1 MKLYWSPRSPFVR
14 KVMVCAHE
22 IGIADRIEK
31 IYTLVSASAANADM
45 MRVNPLGRIPALVTE
60 NGGILY
66 DSVVICDYLDARYG
80 GGRLFPHDEARR
92 WDALRRH
99 ALANGM
105 LELLVQWRSERS
117 RPVSQQSPDTLRA
130 FESKVASGLSAADAD
145 AKAAST
151 STAIDIG
158 HVTLGIA
165 LGYLDF
171 RYPEVDWRARHARL
185 AQWFGSLEG
194 RASMKNTLHKDER
207 AS

>member
-1 MKLYWSPRSPFVR
+1 MKLYWSARSPFVR

-31 IYTLVSASAANADM
+31 IYTLVSASAVNADM

-60 NGGILY
+60 NGDTLY
-66 DSVVICDYLDARYG
+66 DSVVICEYLDARHG
-80 GGRLFPHDEARR
+80 GGRLFPQDEARR

-117 RPVSQQSPDTLRA
+117 RLASQQSPDTLRA
-130 FESKVASGLSAADAD
+130 FESKVASALSAADTE
-145 AKAAST
+145 AAST
-151 STAIDIG
+151 VTAVDIG
-158 HVTLGIA
+158 HVTLGVA

-171 RYPEVDWRARHARL
+171 RYADVDWRARHARL
-185 AQWFGSLEG
+185 AHWFESFGA
-194 RASMKNTLHKDER
+194 RASLKNTVHKDER